1 MFSRA
6 AHAMGHDGALRRIR
20 KESDMQE
27 APFSRDA
34 APLGE
39 AVLMPIT
46 SYQPSPVHWL
56 WPGRVPIGKV
66 TLMAGDPGLGKSF
79 VSLDLAARTSA
90 GLAMPGES
98 VDGKLAPLGP
108 NEDPVRQPGSVVL
121 LSAED
126 DPGDTIRPRLEAM
139 NADLSNVRVIPGVH
153 GQNDA
158 GRHVMRLAELDRDMA
173 RLHRALERID
183 SPRLVIIDP
192 ISAYMG
198 QADSHNNSQVRT
210 VMAEL
215 GRLAAHHQV
224 AVVCVTHLNKRGEGG
239 RAVYRT
245 MGSLAFAAA
254 ARVVLLVAKHPE
266 DESKRIVMT
275 VKSNVGREA
284 PALAYQIVETF
295 DGDAS
300 LVHWLDEE
308 VPFTADELERSDEG
322 IDALTDAGE
331 WLSELLRASPAGEA
345 DAGVILKEAEAAGF
359 PAKTLRRAKRR
370 LGVQAK
376 RLSVGNEGGGR
387 WVWRLPPISKA
398 A

>member
-1 MFSRA
+1 
-6 AHAMGHDGALRRIR
+6 
-20 KESDMQE
+20 MQD
-27 APFSRDA
+27 APFTRDA

-46 SYQPSPVHWL
+46 AYEASPIEWL
-56 WPGRVPIGKV
+56 WPGRIPIGKV

-79 VSLDLAARTSA
+79 VSLDLAARASA

-98 VDGKLAPLGP
+98 IDGKLAPLGP
-108 NEDPVRQPGSVVL
+108 NDEPVRCPGSVVL

-139 NADLSNVRVIPGVH
+139 NADLANIRVIPGVH
-153 GQNDA
+153 GENEA
-158 GRHVMRLAELDRDMA
+158 GRHVMRLTELDRDMA

-198 QADSHNNSQVRT
+198 QTDSHNNSQVRT

-215 GRLAAHHQV
+215 GRLAAHHRV

-266 DESKRIVMT
+266 DENKRVVMT

-284 PALAYQIVETF
+284 TSLAYQIVETL
-295 DGDAS
+295 DTGAS

-308 VPFTADELERSDEG
+308 VPFTADELERCDEG
-322 IDALTDAGE
+322 IDALSDAGE
-331 WLSELLRASPAGEA
+331 WLSELLRCSPGGQVETSI
-345 DAGVILKEAEAAGF
+345 VLKEAEAAGF

-376 RLSVGNEGGGR
+376 RESLGNEGGGR
-387 WVWRLPPISKA
+387 WVWRLPIEA
-398 A
+398 AAEAA